1 MKGGWVKNFFKIICI
16 IILFV
21 CIATTNGKIRN
32 VTLIESVLNDF
43 IALPQ
48 RAYTYIKQY
57 VTGNDLFFSEVE
69 NLKTENNELKEKVKN
84 LEEKVADYEKV
95 NAENQVLKSH
105 VNLSD
110 KYPDYNVV
118 VADIIS
124 KSNTNWEAIYVINK
138 GSNDGIKAGMTVIAE
153 AGLFGY
159 VETVT
164 KNTSKIISVLD
175 AGNAVSA
182 RVTRTRDEVVCKG
195 SISLLDKQELKVINI
210 PTGTVLVEGDK
221 LETSGMG
228 GIYPKGIG
236 IGKVVEVLNKKNPIE
251 NEAILKMYV
260 DFDKVE
266 TLAVIVTNDDE
277 STKTTDTK
285 GDS

>member
-1 MKGGWVKNFFKIICI
+1 MKGGWLKNFFKIIFI

-21 CIATTNGKIRN
+21 CIAMTNGKTRN
-32 VTLIESVLNDF
+32 VTLIESILNDF

-48 RAYTYIKQY
+48 RAYTYVKQY

-69 NLKTENNELKEKVKN
+69 NLKTENSELKEKVKN

-138 GSNDGIKAGMTVIAE
+138 GSNDGIKPGMTVIAE

-182 RVTRTRDEVVCKG
+182 RITRTRDEVVCKG

-251 NEAILKMYV
+251 NEAVLKMYV

-266 TLAVIVTNDDE
+266 TLAVIVTSDE
-277 STKTTDTK
+277 STGTDNTK

>member
-1 MKGGWVKNFFKIICI
+1 MKGGWVKNFFKIIFI

-21 CIATTNGKIRN
+21 CIAMTNGKMRN

-175 AGNAVSA
+175 AGNSVSA

-277 STKTTDTK
+277 STEIADTK